1 MLYAMSDLH
10 GEYQKYLAMLEK
22 IKFNQKDTLY
32 LLGDLVDRGPE
43 PVKILQ
49 DIMQRPNV
57 YPLLGN
63 HEVMAIYI
71 LKQLLVEVTE
81 ETISQVDTYLM
92 ENIFI
97 WQRNGGGVT
106 LEQFQALP
114 LRERRQLLE
123 FMEGFGWYETVDV
136 GERAFLLVHAG
147 LGNYRPGK
155 KLEEYS
161 LEELTMVRLDY
172 QTQYFPDDSIYV
184 LSGHTPTKLLGGKWE
199 IYRSHNIHPSLTAGR
214 PSAGDWPA
222 SAWTLWRN
230 FTCN

>member
-22 IKFNQKDTLY
+22 IKFNQEDTLY

-92 ENIFI
+92 ENIFL

-161 LEELTMVRLDY
+161 LEELTMVRPDY

-184 LSGHTPTKLLGGKWE
+184 LSGHTP
-199 IYRSHNIHPSLTAGR
+199 HQTA
-214 PSAGDWPA
+214 
-222 SAWTLWRN
+222 
-230 FTCN
+230 

>member
-1 MLYAMSDLH
+1 MLYTMSDLH

-22 IKFNQKDTLY
+22 IKFNQEDTLY

-49 DIMQRPNV
+49 DIIQRPNV

-71 LKQLLVEVTE
+71 LKQLLLEVTE

-161 LEELTMVRLDY
+161 LEELTMVRPDY

-184 LSGHTPTKLLGGKWE
+184 LSGHTPTKLLSGKWE
-199 IYRSHNIHPSLTAGR
+199 IYHSHNNIVLDCGAAIGGR
-214 PSAGDWPA
+214 LACLCLD
-222 SAWTLWRN
+222 TMEEFYL
-230 FTCN
+230 

>member
-22 IKFNQKDTLY
+22 IKFNQEDTLY

-71 LKQLLVEVTE
+71 LKQLLLEVTE

-97 WQRNGGGVT
+97 WQRNGG
-106 LEQFQALP
+106 
-114 LRERRQLLE
+114 
-123 FMEGFGWYETVDV
+123 
-136 GERAFLLVHAG
+136 

-161 LEELTMVRLDY
+161 LEELTMVRPDY

-184 LSGHTPTKLLGGKWE
+184 LSGHTPTKLLSGKWE
-199 IYRSHNIHPSLTAGR
+199 IYRSHNNIVLDCGAAIGGR
-214 PSAGDWPA
+214 LACLCLD
-222 SAWTLWRN
+222 TMEEFYL
-230 FTCN
+230 

>member
-10 GEYQKYLAMLEK
+10 GEYEKYLAMLEK
-22 IKFNQKDTLY
+22 IKFSQEDTLY

-63 HEVMAIYI
+63 HEVMAVYI

-81 ETISQVDTYLM
+81 ETISQVDAYLM
-92 ENIFI
+92 ENIML

-114 LRERRQLLE
+114 PRERRQLLE

-161 LEELTMVRLDY
+161 LEELTMVRPDY

-184 LSGHTPTKLLGGKWE
+184 LSGHTPTKLLSGKWE
-199 IYRSHNIHPSLTAGR
+199 IYHSHNNIVLDCGAAIGGR
-214 PSAGDWPA
+214 LACLCLD
-222 SAWTLWRN
+222 TMEEFYL
-230 FTCN
+230 

>member
-10 GEYQKYLAMLEK
+10 GEYEKYLAMLEK
-22 IKFNQKDTLY
+22 IKFSQEDTLY

-63 HEVMAIYI
+63 HEVMAVYI

-81 ETISQVDTYLM
+81 ETISQVDAYLM
-92 ENIFI
+92 ENIML

-114 LRERRQLLE
+114 PRERRQLLE

-161 LEELTMVRLDY
+161 LEELTIARPDY

-184 LSGHTPTKLLGGKWE
+184 LSGHTPTKLLSGKWE
-199 IYRSHNIHPSLTAGR
+199 IYHSHNNIVLDCGAAIGGR
-214 PSAGDWPA
+214 LACLCLD
-222 SAWTLWRN
+222 TMEEFYL
-230 FTCN
+230 

>member
-22 IKFNQKDTLY
+22 IKFNQEDTLY

-71 LKQLLVEVTE
+71 LKQLLLEVTE

-161 LEELTMVRLDY
+161 LEELTMVRPDY

-184 LSGHTPTKLLGGKWE
+184 LSGHTPTKLLSGKWE
-199 IYRSHNIHPSLTAGR
+199 IYHSHNNIVLDCGAAIGGR
-214 PSAGDWPA
+214 LACLCLD
-222 SAWTLWRN
+222 TMEEFYL
-230 FTCN
+230 

>member
-22 IKFNQKDTLY
+22 IKFSQEDTLY

-49 DIMQRPNV
+49 DIIGRPNV
-57 YPLLGN
+57 YPLMGN
-63 HEVMAIYI
+63 HEVMAVYI

-81 ETISQVDTYLM
+81 ETISQVDAYLM
-92 ENIFI
+92 ENIML

-114 LRERRQLLE
+114 PRERRQLLE

-136 GERAFLLVHAG
+136 GQRAFLLVHAG

-161 LEELTMVRLDY
+161 LEELTMVRPDY
-172 QTQYFPDDSIYV
+172 QTRYFPDDSIYV
-184 LSGHTPTKLLGGKWE
+184 LSGHTPTKLLSGKWE
-199 IYRSHNIHPSLTAGR
+199 IYHSHNNIVLDCGAAIGGR
-214 PSAGDWPA
+214 LACLCLD
-222 SAWTLWRN
+222 TMEEFYL
-230 FTCN
+230 

>member
-22 IKFNQKDTLY
+22 IKFSQEDTLY

-63 HEVMAIYI
+63 HEVMAVYI
-71 LKQLLVEVTE
+71 LKQLLLEVTE

-114 LRERRQLLE
+114 PRERRQLLE

-136 GERAFLLVHAG
+136 GQRAFLLVHAG

-161 LEELTMVRLDY
+161 LEELTMVRPDY

-184 LSGHTPTKLLGGKWE
+184 LSGHTPTKLLSGKWE
-199 IYRSHNIHPSLTAGR
+199 IYHSHNNIVLDCGAAIGGR
-214 PSAGDWPA
+214 LACLCLD
-222 SAWTLWRN
+222 TMEEFYL
-230 FTCN
+230 

>member
-22 IKFNQKDTLY
+22 IKFSQEDTLY

-63 HEVMAIYI
+63 HEVMAVYI
-71 LKQLLVEVTE
+71 LKQLLLEVTE

-114 LRERRQLLE
+114 PRERRQLLE

-161 LEELTMVRLDY
+161 LEELTMVRPDY

-184 LSGHTPTKLLGGKWE
+184 LSGHTPTKLLSGKWE
-199 IYRSHNIHPSLTAGR
+199 IYRSHNNIVLDCGAAIGGR
-214 PSAGDWPA
+214 LACLCLD
-222 SAWTLWRN
+222 TMEEFYL
-230 FTCN
+230 

>member
-22 IKFNQKDTLY
+22 IKFSQEDTLY

-49 DIMQRPNV
+49 DIIQRPNV

-63 HEVMAIYI
+63 HEVMAIYV

-161 LEELTMVRLDY
+161 LEELTMVRPDY
-172 QTQYFPDDSIYV
+172 QTRYFPDDSIYV
-184 LSGHTPTKLLGGKWE
+184 LSGHTPTKLLSGKWE
-199 IYRSHNIHPSLTAGR
+199 IYRRHNNIVLDCGAAIGGR
-214 PSAGDWPA
+214 LACLCLD
-222 SAWTLWRN
+222 TMEEFYL
-230 FTCN
+230 

>member
-22 IKFNQKDTLY
+22 IKFSQEDTLY

-161 LEELTMVRLDY
+161 LEELTMVRPDY
-172 QTQYFPDDSIYV
+172 QTRYFPDDSIYV
-184 LSGHTPTKLLGGKWE
+184 LSGHTPTKLLSGKWE
-199 IYRSHNIHPSLTAGR
+199 IYRRHNNIVLDCGAAIGGR
-214 PSAGDWPA
+214 LACLCLD
-222 SAWTLWRN
+222 TMEEFYL
-230 FTCN
+230 

>member
-10 GEYQKYLAMLEK
+10 GEYEKYLAMLEK
-22 IKFNQKDTLY
+22 IKFSQEDTLY

-57 YPLLGN
+57 YPLMGN
-63 HEVMAIYI
+63 HEVMAVYI
-71 LKQLLVEVTE
+71 LKQLLLEVTE
-81 ETISQVDTYLM
+81 ETISQVDAYLM
-92 ENIFI
+92 ENIMM

-114 LRERRQLLE
+114 PRERRQLLE
-123 FMEGFGWYETVDV
+123 LMEGFGWYETVDV
-136 GERAFLLVHAG
+136 GERGFLLVHAG

-161 LEELTMVRLDY
+161 LEELTIARPDY

-184 LSGHTPTKLLGGKWE
+184 LSGHTPTKLLSGKWE
-199 IYRSHNIHPSLTAGR
+199 IYHSHNNIVLDCGAAIGGR
-214 PSAGDWPA
+214 LACLCLD
-222 SAWTLWRN
+222 TMEEFYL
-230 FTCN
+230 

>member
-10 GEYQKYLAMLEK
+10 GEYEKYLAMLEK
-22 IKFNQKDTLY
+22 IKFSQEDTLY

-57 YPLLGN
+57 YPLMGN
-63 HEVMAIYI
+63 HEVMAVYI
-71 LKQLLVEVTE
+71 LKQLLLEVTE
-81 ETISQVDTYLM
+81 ETISQVDAYLM
-92 ENIFI
+92 ENIMM

-106 LEQFQALP
+106 LEQFQILP
-114 LRERRQLLE
+114 PWERRQLLE
-123 FMEGFGWYETVDV
+123 LMEGFGWYETVDV
-136 GERAFLLVHAG
+136 GERGFLLVHAG

-161 LEELTMVRLDY
+161 LEELTIARPDY

-184 LSGHTPTKLLGGKWE
+184 LSGHTPTKLLSGKWE
-199 IYRSHNIHPSLTAGR
+199 IYHSHNNIVLDCGAAIGGR
-214 PSAGDWPA
+214 LACLCLD
-222 SAWTLWRN
+222 TMEEFYL
-230 FTCN
+230 

>member
-22 IKFNQKDTLY
+22 IKFNQEDTLY

-49 DIMQRPNV
+49 DIMRRPNV

-71 LKQLLVEVTE
+71 LKQLLLEVTE

-92 ENIFI
+92 ENIFL

-161 LEELTMVRLDY
+161 LEELTMVRPDY

-184 LSGHTPTKLLGGKWE
+184 LSGHTPTKLLSGKWE
-199 IYRSHNIHPSLTAGR
+199 IYHSHNNIVLDCGAAIGGR
-214 PSAGDWPA
+214 LACLCLD
-222 SAWTLWRN
+222 TMEEFYL
-230 FTCN
+230 

>member
-22 IKFNQKDTLY
+22 IKFNQEDTLY

-49 DIMQRPNV
+49 DIIKRPNV
-57 YPLLGN
+57 YPLMGN
-63 HEVMAIYI
+63 HEVMAVYI
-71 LKQLLVEVTE
+71 LKQLLLEVTE

-114 LRERRQLLE
+114 PRERRQLLE

-136 GERAFLLVHAG
+136 GQRAFLLVHAG

-161 LEELTMVRLDY
+161 LEELTMVRPDY

-184 LSGHTPTKLLGGKWE
+184 LSGHTPTKLLSGKWE
-199 IYRSHNIHPSLTAGR
+199 IYHSHNNIVLDCGAAIGGR
-214 PSAGDWPA
+214 LACLCLD
-222 SAWTLWRN
+222 TMEEFYL
-230 FTCN
+230 

>member
-22 IKFNQKDTLY
+22 IKFSQEDTLY

-63 HEVMAIYI
+63 HEVMAVYI

-114 LRERRQLLE
+114 PRERGQLLE

-136 GERAFLLVHAG
+136 GSGPFCWFT
-147 LGNYRPGK
+147 PG
-155 KLEEYS
+155 
-161 LEELTMVRLDY
+161 
-172 QTQYFPDDSIYV
+172 
-184 LSGHTPTKLLGGKWE
+184 WE
-199 IYRSHNIHPSLTAGR
+199 ITGR
-214 PSAGDWPA
+214 GKS
-222 SAWTLWRN
+222 WRN
-230 FTCN
+230 TVWKS

>member
-22 IKFNQKDTLY
+22 IKFSQEDTLY

-49 DIMQRPNV
+49 DIIGRPNV
-57 YPLLGN
+57 YPLMGN
-63 HEVMAIYI
+63 HEVMAVYI

-81 ETISQVDTYLM
+81 ETISQVDAYLM
-92 ENIFI
+92 ENIML

-114 LRERRQLLE
+114 PRERRQLLE

-136 GERAFLLVHAG
+136 GQRAFLLVHAG

-161 LEELTMVRLDY
+161 LEELTMVRPDY

-184 LSGHTPTKLLGGKWE
+184 LSGHTPTKLLSGKWE
-199 IYRSHNIHPSLTAGR
+199 IYHSHNNIVLDCGAAIGGR
-214 PSAGDWPA
+214 LACLCLD
-222 SAWTLWRN
+222 TMEEFYL
-230 FTCN
+230 

>member
-22 IKFNQKDTLY
+22 IKFSQEDTLY

-49 DIMQRPNV
+49 DIIKRPNV

-71 LKQLLVEVTE
+71 LKQLLLEVTE

-114 LRERRQLLE
+114 PRERRQLLE

-136 GERAFLLVHAG
+136 GQRAFLLVHAG

-161 LEELTMVRLDY
+161 LEELTMVRPDY
-172 QTQYFPDDSIYV
+172 QTQYFPDDSIYI
-184 LSGHTPTKLLGGKWE
+184 LSGHTPTKLLSGKWE
-199 IYRSHNIHPSLTAGR
+199 IYHSHNNIVLDCGAAIGGR
-214 PSAGDWPA
+214 LACLCLD
-222 SAWTLWRN
+222 TMEEFYL
-230 FTCN
+230 

>member
-22 IKFNQKDTLY
+22 IKFSQEDTLY

-63 HEVMAIYI
+63 HEVMAVYI

-114 LRERRQLLE
+114 PRERRQLLE

-161 LEELTMVRLDY
+161 LEELTMVRPDY

-184 LSGHTPTKLLGGKWE
+184 LSGHTPTKLLSGKWE
-199 IYRSHNIHPSLTAGR
+199 IYHSHNNIVLDCGAAIGGR
-214 PSAGDWPA
+214 LACLCLD
-222 SAWTLWRN
+222 TMEEFYL
-230 FTCN
+230 

>member
-22 IKFNQKDTLY
+22 IKFNQEDTLY

-49 DIMQRPNV
+49 DIIQRPNV

-63 HEVMAIYI
+63 HEVMAVYI
-71 LKQLLVEVTE
+71 LKQLLLEVTE

-136 GERAFLLVHAG
+136 GQRAFLLVHAG

-161 LEELTMVRLDY
+161 LEELTMVRPDY

-184 LSGHTPTKLLGGKWE
+184 LSGHTPTKLLSGKWE
-199 IYRSHNIHPSLTAGR
+199 IYHSHNNIVLDCGAAIGGR
-214 PSAGDWPA
+214 LACLCLD
-222 SAWTLWRN
+222 TMEEFYL
-230 FTCN
+230 

>member
-10 GEYQKYLAMLEK
+10 GEYEKYLAMLEK
-22 IKFNQKDTLY
+22 IKFSQEDTLY

-57 YPLLGN
+57 YPLMGN
-63 HEVMAIYI
+63 HEVMAVYI
-71 LKQLLVEVTE
+71 LKQLLLEVTE
-81 ETISQVDTYLM
+81 ETISQVDAYLM
-92 ENIFI
+92 ENIMM

-114 LRERRQLLE
+114 PRERRQLLE
-123 FMEGFGWYETVDV
+123 LMEGFGWYETVDV
-136 GERAFLLVHAG
+136 GERGFLLVHAG
-147 LGNYRPGK
+147 LGNYRLGK

-161 LEELTMVRLDY
+161 LEELTIARPDY

-184 LSGHTPTKLLGGKWE
+184 LSGHTPTKLLSGKWE
-199 IYRSHNIHPSLTAGR
+199 IYHSHNNIVLDCGAAIGGQLACLCLDTMEEFY
-214 PSAGDWPA
+214 
-222 SAWTLWRN
+222 L
-230 FTCN
+230 

>member
-22 IKFNQKDTLY
+22 IKFNQEDTLY

-63 HEVMAIYI
+63 HEVMAIYV

-92 ENIFI
+92 ENIFL

-114 LRERRQLLE
+114 PGS
-123 FMEGFGWYETVDV
+123 EGSCWNFWKG
-136 GERAFLLVHAG
+136 
-147 LGNYRPGK
+147 
-155 KLEEYS
+155 
-161 LEELTMVRLDY
+161 
-172 QTQYFPDDSIYV
+172 
-184 LSGHTPTKLLGGKWE
+184 
-199 IYRSHNIHPSLTAGR
+199 
-214 PSAGDWPA
+214 SAGTRRWM
-222 SAWTLWRN
+222 
-230 FTCN
+230 

>member
-1 MLYAMSDLH
+1 MLYAMSDLY

-22 IKFNQKDTLY
+22 IKFNQEDTLY

-92 ENIFI
+92 ENIFL

-114 LRERRQLLE
+114 PRERRQLLE
-123 FMEGFGWYETVDV
+123 FLEGFGWYETVDV

-161 LEELTMVRLDY
+161 LEELTMVRPDY
-172 QTQYFPDDSIYV
+172 QTRYFPDDSIYV
-184 LSGHTPTKLLGGKWE
+184 LSGHTPTKLLSGKWE
-199 IYRSHNIHPSLTAGR
+199 IYHSHNNIVLDCGAAIGGR
-214 PSAGDWPA
+214 LACLCLD
-222 SAWTLWRN
+222 TMEEFYL
-230 FTCN
+230 

>member
-22 IKFNQKDTLY
+22 IKFSQEDTLY

-63 HEVMAIYI
+63 HEVMAVYI
-71 LKQLLVEVTE
+71 LKQLLLEVTE

-114 LRERRQLLE
+114 PRERRQLLE
-123 FMEGFGWYETVDV
+123 LMEGFGWYETVDV

-161 LEELTMVRLDY
+161 LEELTMVRPDY

-184 LSGHTPTKLLGGKWE
+184 LSGHTPTKLLSGKWE
-199 IYRSHNIHPSLTAGR
+199 IYHSHNNIVLDCGAAIGGR
-214 PSAGDWPA
+214 LACLCLD
-222 SAWTLWRN
+222 TMEEFYL
-230 FTCN
+230 

>member
-22 IKFNQKDTLY
+22 IKFNQEDTLY

-49 DIMQRPNV
+49 DIIQRPNV

-63 HEVMAIYI
+63 HEVMAIYV

-92 ENIFI
+92 ENIFL

-114 LRERRQLLE
+114 PRERRQLLE
-123 FMEGFGWYETVDV
+123 FLEGFGWYETVDV

-155 KLEEYS
+155 S
-161 LEELTMVRLDY
+161 
-172 QTQYFPDDSIYV
+172 
-184 LSGHTPTKLLGGKWE
+184 
-199 IYRSHNIHPSLTAGR
+199 
-214 PSAGDWPA
+214 
-222 SAWTLWRN
+222 WRN
-230 FTCN
+230 TVWKS

>member
-22 IKFNQKDTLY
+22 IKFSQEDTLY

-63 HEVMAIYI
+63 HEVMAVYI
-71 LKQLLVEVTE
+71 LKQLLLEVTE

-92 ENIFI
+92 ENIFL

-114 LRERRQLLE
+114 PRERRQLLE
-123 FMEGFGWYETVDV
+123 LMEGFGWYETVDV

-161 LEELTMVRLDY
+161 LEELTMVRPDY

-184 LSGHTPTKLLGGKWE
+184 LSGHTPTKLLSGKWE
-199 IYRSHNIHPSLTAGR
+199 IYHSHNNIVLDCGAAIGGR
-214 PSAGDWPA
+214 LACLCLD
-222 SAWTLWRN
+222 TMEEFYL
-230 FTCN
+230 

>member
-22 IKFNQKDTLY
+22 IKFSQEDTLY

-49 DIMQRPNV
+49 DIIKRPNV
-57 YPLLGN
+57 YPLMGN
-63 HEVMAIYI
+63 HEVMAVYI
-71 LKQLLVEVTE
+71 LKQLLLEVTE

-92 ENIFI
+92 ENII
-97 WQRNGGGVT
+97 LWQRNGGGVT

-114 LRERRQLLE
+114 PRERRQLLE
-123 FMEGFGWYETVDV
+123 FLEGFSWYETVDV
-136 GERAFLLVHAG
+136 GQRAFLLVHAG

-161 LEELTMVRLDY
+161 LEELTMVRPDY
-172 QTQYFPDDSIYV
+172 QTRYFPDDSIYV

-199 IYRSHNIHPSLTAGR
+199 IYRSHNNIVLDCGATIGGR
-214 PSAGDWPA
+214 LACLCLD
-222 SAWTLWRN
+222 TMEEFYL
-230 FTCN
+230 

>member
-22 IKFNQKDTLY
+22 IKFNQEDTLY

-63 HEVMAIYI
+63 HEVMAVYI
-71 LKQLLVEVTE
+71 LKQLLLEVTE

-114 LRERRQLLE
+114 PRKRRQLLE
-123 FMEGFGWYETVDV
+123 FLEGFGWYETVDV
-136 GERAFLLVHAG
+136 GQRAFLLVHAG

-155 KLEEYS
+155 KLVEYS
-161 LEELTMVRLDY
+161 LEELTMVRPDY

-199 IYRSHNIHPSLTAGR
+199 IYRSHNNIVLDCGR
-214 PSAGDWPA
+214 PSAGGWPA
-222 SAWTLWRN
+222 FAWTLWRN

>member
-10 GEYQKYLAMLEK
+10 GEYEKYLAMLEK
-22 IKFNQKDTLY
+22 IKFSQEDTLY

-63 HEVMAIYI
+63 HEVMAVYI

-81 ETISQVDTYLM
+81 ETISQVDAYLM
-92 ENIFI
+92 ENIML

-114 LRERRQLLE
+114 PRERRQLLE

-136 GERAFLLVHAG
+136 GQRAFLLVHAG

-161 LEELTMVRLDY
+161 LEELTMVRPDY

-184 LSGHTPTKLLGGKWE
+184 LSGHTPTKLLSGKWE
-199 IYRSHNIHPSLTAGR
+199 IYHSHNNIVLDCGAAIGGR
-214 PSAGDWPA
+214 LACLCLD
-222 SAWTLWRN
+222 TMEEFYL
-230 FTCN
+230 

>member
-1 MLYAMSDLH
+1 MLYAMSALH
-10 GEYQKYLAMLEK
+10 GEYEKYLAMLEK
-22 IKFNQKDTLY
+22 IKFSQEDTLY

-57 YPLLGN
+57 YPLMGN
-63 HEVMAIYI
+63 HEVMAVYI
-71 LKQLLVEVTE
+71 LKQLLLEVTE
-81 ETISQVDTYLM
+81 ETINQVDAYLM
-92 ENIFI
+92 ENIMM

-114 LRERRQLLE
+114 PRERRQLLE
-123 FMEGFGWYETVDV
+123 LMEGFGWYETVDV
-136 GERAFLLVHAG
+136 GEWGFLLVHAG

-161 LEELTMVRLDY
+161 LEELTIARPDY

-184 LSGHTPTKLLGGKWE
+184 LSGHTPTKLLSGKWE
-199 IYRSHNIHPSLTAGR
+199 IYHSHNNIVLDCGAAIGGR
-214 PSAGDWPA
+214 LACLCLD
-222 SAWTLWRN
+222 TMEEFYL
-230 FTCN
+230 

>member
-22 IKFNQKDTLY
+22 IKFSQEDTLY

-49 DIMQRPNV
+49 DIIKRPNV
-57 YPLLGN
+57 YPLMGN
-63 HEVMAIYI
+63 HEVMAVYI

-92 ENIFI
+92 ENII
-97 WQRNGGGVT
+97 LWQRNGGGVT

-114 LRERRQLLE
+114 PRERRQLLE
-123 FMEGFGWYETVDV
+123 FLEGFSWYETVDV
-136 GERAFLLVHAG
+136 GQRAFLLVHAG

-161 LEELTMVRLDY
+161 LEELTMVRPDY

-184 LSGHTPTKLLGGKWE
+184 LSGHTPTKLLSGKWE
-199 IYRSHNIHPSLTAGR
+199 IYHSHNNIVLDCGAAIGGR
-214 PSAGDWPA
+214 LACLCLD
-222 SAWTLWRN
+222 TMEEFYL
-230 FTCN
+230 

>member
-10 GEYQKYLAMLEK
+10 GEYKKYLAMLEK
-22 IKFNQKDTLY
+22 IKFSQEDTLY

-57 YPLLGN
+57 YPLMGN
-63 HEVMAIYI
+63 HEVMAVYI
-71 LKQLLVEVTE
+71 LKQLLLEVTE
-81 ETISQVDTYLM
+81 ETISQVDAYLM
-92 ENIFI
+92 ENIMM

-106 LEQFQALP
+106 LEQFQALLP
-114 LRERRQLLE
+114 RERRQLLE
-123 FMEGFGWYETVDV
+123 LMEGFGWYETVDV
-136 GERAFLLVHAG
+136 GERGFLLVHAG

-161 LEELTMVRLDY
+161 LEELTIARPDY

-184 LSGHTPTKLLGGKWE
+184 LSGHTPTKLLSGKWE
-199 IYRSHNIHPSLTAGR
+199 IYHSHNNIVLDCGAAIGGR
-214 PSAGDWPA
+214 LACLCLD
-222 SAWTLWRN
+222 TMEEFYL
-230 FTCN
+230 

>member
-22 IKFNQKDTLY
+22 IKFNQEDTLY

-63 HEVMAIYI
+63 HEVMAVYI
-71 LKQLLVEVTE
+71 LKQLLLEVTE
-81 ETISQVDTYLM
+81 ETISQVDAYLM
-92 ENIFI
+92 ENIFL

-161 LEELTMVRLDY
+161 LEELTMVRPDY

-184 LSGHTPTKLLGGKWE
+184 LSGHTPTKLLSGKWE
-199 IYRSHNIHPSLTAGR
+199 IYHSHNNIVLDCGAAIGGR
-214 PSAGDWPA
+214 LACLCLD
-222 SAWTLWRN
+222 TMEEFYL
-230 FTCN
+230 